1 MINKSLYWPLGI
13 TIFLVLFVTSL
24 IGLVVFMHTVPVNLE
39 DRNYY
44 ESAVRYQ
51 ERLDQLE
58 RAANSNLLH
67 WSFDNATGKG
77 TLQSNDEALSGRI
90 TFRRPSNEFQDF
102 SYPIE
107 LNEDQKT
114 ILLDLNH
121 AEKGLWRVEIEW
133 SSQDGTQYFHSERL
147 VLRDAA

>member
-13 TIFLVLFVTSL
+13 TIFLTFFVASL

-44 ESAVRYQ
+44 ESAVNFQ
-51 ERLDQLE
+51 ERLDQQK
-58 RAANSNLLH
+58 RAAVSDHLQ
-67 WSFDNATGKG
+67 WSYNNATGKV
-77 TLQSNDEALSGRI
+77 TLQANDVTLSGRI
-90 TFRRPSNEFQDF
+90 TFRRPSDEFQDF

-107 LNEDQKT
+107 LNKEQS

-133 SSQDGTQYFHSERL
+133 SSQDGTKYFQSERL